1 MGTLV
6 MIDVASHVIS
16 QKSLKRKL
24 FSAISALVLLL
35 VSHVLP
41 FAVVEK
47 LHLMTPR
54 IDYSDIKGEEVNHP
68 VGKKPAT
75 CWASNKSFLRMT
87 PEGGKSVF
95 SKQKSYFQ

>member
-1 MGTLV
+1 

-24 FSAISALVLLL
+24 FAAISALVLLP
-35 VSHVLP
+35 VGHVLP

-47 LHLMTPR
+47 LHLMTAR
-54 IDYSDIKGEEVNHP
+54 IDYNDIGGEEVNHP

-75 CWASNKSFLRMT
+75 CWASHKSFLRMT
-87 PEGGKSVF
+87 PGGGKSFNFFTKIIF
-95 SKQKSYFQ
+95 SMD

>member
-1 MGTLV
+1 

-16 QKSLKRKL
+16 QESLQRKL
-24 FSAISALVLLL
+24 FAAISALVLLP

-47 LHLMTPR
+47 LHLMTQR
-54 IDYSDIKGEEVNHP
+54 IDHNDIEEEEVNHP

-75 CWASNKSFLRMT
+75 CWASHKSFL
-87 PEGGKSVF
+87 
-95 SKQKSYFQ
+95 

>member
-1 MGTLV
+1 

-16 QKSLKRKL
+16 QESLQRKL
-24 FSAISALVLLL
+24 FAAISALVLLP

-47 LHLMTPR
+47 LHLMTQR
-54 IDYSDIKGEEVNHP
+54 IDHNDIEEEEVNHP

-75 CWASNKSFLRMT
+75 CWASHKSLLRMT
-87 PEGGKSVF
+87 PGGGKSF
-95 SKQKSYFQ
+95 YF